1 MLTTTWEDMTVGFTR
16 AELEHFRDALVPD
29 MIGPDLKL
37 LFVGINP
44 GLWAQ
49 LRGPTSPHPATA
61 SILRC

>member
-44 GLWAQ
+44 GLWSAA
-49 LRGPTSPHPATA
+49 GPTSPHPATA